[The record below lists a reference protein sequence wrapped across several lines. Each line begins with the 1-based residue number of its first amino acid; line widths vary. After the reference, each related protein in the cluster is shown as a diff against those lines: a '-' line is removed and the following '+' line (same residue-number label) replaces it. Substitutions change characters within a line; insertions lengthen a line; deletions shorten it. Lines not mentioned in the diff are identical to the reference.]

1 MVNKMFFLTE
11 VVYDCF
17 QLDLSFLRRVFI
29 TYSNILTDKKS
40 QGNSEDFPED
50 NVFVPINILVSGRYI
65 QMLQII
71 FPKQCNGSFIIPVNA
86 SVSCCYV

>member
-1 MVNKMFFLTE
+1 MVNKIFFLTK
-11 VVYDCF
+11 VVYDCS

-50 NVFVPINILVSGRYI
+50 NVFLSNKYI
-65 QMLQII
+65 
-71 FPKQCNGSFIIPVNA
+71 SFWQVYTNVA
-86 SVSCCYV
+86 NYFSQAM